1 MSEVVD
7 DLPRPVLPQET
18 DPIRRNIVDAIRRML
33 AGTPSRVEPGN
44 RSVGALATEAGV
56 TRNDLY
62 RAHADLRDLF
72 ERLKKE
78 YDTPNPREAALI
90 AKNWKVRE
98 ERDALQSRYDAAREE
113 LAALEAPAAPA
124 EESHVPQVLEPYSL
138 EEQDEDARTLAEVK
152 ASLLAEIDGTPE
164 STARRDED
172 DEDEAPASGPSLA
185 ERIRALE
192 AGVAH

>member
-78 YDTPNPREAALI
+78 HDTPNPREAALI

-113 LAALEAPAAPA
+113 RAQWKLAAEALARA
-124 EESHVPQVLEPYSL
+124 VQVEQVKRANV
-138 EEQDEDARTLAEVK
+138 EEQVRIANLREQR
-152 ASLLAEIDGTPE
+152 LLDQIEQLKQE
-164 STARRDED
+164 NQRLQ
-172 DEDEAPASGPSLA
+172 EANATVTHLRPRGN
-185 ERIRALE
+185 R
-192 AGVAH
+192 

>member
-7 DLPRPVLPQET
+7 DLPKPVLPQET

-44 RSVGALATEAGV
+44 RSVGALAEEAGV

-62 RAHADLRDLF
+62 RAYADLRDLF
-72 ERLKKE
+72 ERLKRD

-98 ERDALQSRYDAAREE
+98 ERDALQSKYDTMREE
-113 LAALEAPAAPA
+113 RAEWKSAAEALARVVQVEQVKRANV
-124 EESHVPQVLEPYSL
+124 EEKVRIANLK
-138 EEQDEDARTLAEVK
+138 EQR
-152 ASLLAEIDGTPE
+152 LLAQIEQLKQENQTLQEANATVTPWRPRG
-164 STARRDED
+164 SR
-172 DEDEAPASGPSLA
+172 
-185 ERIRALE
+185 
-192 AGVAH
+192 